1 MWFHER
7 DGESSAFFEL
17 GQEYELQM
25 ETMTELQMLGKIAI
39 AALLGGLV
47 GIEREFAERPAG
59 LRTHMLVGATA
70 TLFVMLADLLLSS
83 FDPRDIINA
92 DPVRIIEAIVV
103 GISFLGA
110 GTILKYRQEGE
121 RVVEGLTTSA
131 SILSVAAIGIAVAL
145 NAYIL
150 AVGAALLNLF
160 INWGLMTLINRAK
173 FKTKRSP
180 D

>member
-1 MWFHER
+1 
-7 DGESSAFFEL
+7 
-17 GQEYELQM
+17 M
-25 ETMTELQMLGKIAI
+25 EITTELQMLGKIVI

-70 TLFVMLADLLLSS
+70 AFFVILADHMLLS
-83 FDPRDIINA
+83 FAPQDMITA
-92 DPVRIIEAIVV
+92 DPVRVVEAIVV

-110 GTILKYRQEGE
+110 GTILKYREEGQ

-150 AVGAALLNLF
+150 AAGAALLNLF
-160 INWGLMTLINRAK
+160 INWGLMYIVERAK
-173 FKTKRSP
+173 TKGKLKKSDR

>member
-1 MWFHER
+1 M
-7 DGESSAFFEL
+7 DA
-17 GQEYELQM
+17 
-25 ETMTELQMLGKIAI
+25 TMELQMLGKVVV

-59 LRTHMLVGATA
+59 LRTHMLVGGTA
-70 TLFVMLADLLLSS
+70 AFFVMLANILLLS
-83 FDPRDIINA
+83 FEPRDILTA
-92 DPVRIIEAIVV
+92 DPVRVVEAVVV

-110 GTILKYRQEGE
+110 GTILKYREHGE

-145 NAYIL
+145 DAYIL

-160 INWGLMTLINRAK
+160 INSGLMYLVERTRAK
-173 FKTKRSP
+173 AKQT

>member
-1 MWFHER
+1 MRQAVRLKR
-7 DGESSAFFEL
+7 DIIQDYIFTGA
-17 GQEYELQM
+17 YIDM
-25 ETMTELQMLGKIAI
+25 EISTEVQMLGKVVI

-47 GIEREFAERPAG
+47 GLEREVAERPAG

-70 TLFVMLADLLLSS
+70 TLFVMLANIMLAT
-83 FDPRDIINA
+83 FNPRNIIRA
-92 DPVRIIEAIVV
+92 DPVRIVEAVVV

-145 NAYIL
+145 DVYIL
-150 AVGAALLNLF
+150 AVGAAVLNLF
-160 INWGLMTLINRAK
+160 INWGLMAVVDRARK
-173 FKTKRSP
+173 KAE
-180 D
+180 DVLE

>member
-1 MWFHER
+1 M
-7 DGESSAFFEL
+7 DA
-17 GQEYELQM
+17 
-25 ETMTELQMLGKIAI
+25 TMELQMLGKVVV

-59 LRTHMLVGATA
+59 LRTHMLVGGTA
-70 TLFVMLADLLLSS
+70 AFFVLLANILLLS
-83 FDPRDIINA
+83 FEPRDILRA
-92 DPVRIIEAIVV
+92 DPVRVVEAVVV

-110 GTILKYRQEGE
+110 GTILKYREHGE

-145 NAYIL
+145 DTYIL

-160 INWGLMTLINRAK
+160 INSGLMYLVERTND
-173 FKTKRSP
+173 KTRQT